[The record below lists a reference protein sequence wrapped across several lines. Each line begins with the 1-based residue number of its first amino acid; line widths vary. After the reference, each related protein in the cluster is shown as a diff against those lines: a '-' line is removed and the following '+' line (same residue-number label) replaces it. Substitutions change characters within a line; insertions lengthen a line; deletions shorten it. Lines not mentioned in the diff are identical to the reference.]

1 MTARRALLSVALAA
15 LSAAGCASI
24 LNIPDRTL
32 KWCDQS
38 GNAHDFCEDFDHAD
52 AGGAWSPPVV
62 SPQTTVTYVPST
74 QSPPNALDT
83 SVAPLADAGESQ
95 LAAIAKAFP
104 TRSFGHVVVEADIR
118 IVQANFQTAGDLTT
132 GAGFLLLADQPS
144 MCIGLVA
151 TPPVTGLPNTV
162 GIGLVYVPNNPNCV
176 TVGNLLLDAGAQPA
190 TAEGGAV
197 PSPLPTVT
205 PTIVTQA
212 FIGLWTHFKL
222 DVVRNAS
229 DGSGTVALSAAAGA
243 GNAPPLPSG
252 SLGDG
257 HPVLGLATTVTG
269 PSGIFEAQFD
279 NVTVDFR

>member
-1 MTARRALLSVALAA
+1 MTARRAILSVAVVAA
-15 LSAAGCASI
+15 SGAGCASI
-24 LNIPDRTL
+24 VSIPDRTL
-32 KWCDQS
+32 KWCDQT

-52 AGGAWSPPVV
+52 AGGAWSAPVV
-62 SPQTTVTYVPST
+62 SPQTTVKYVSSA

-83 SVAPLADAGESQ
+83 WVGPLTDTGESQ

-104 TRSFGHVVVEADIR
+104 THTFSHVVVEADIR

-151 TPPVTGLPNTV
+151 TPPTTGLANTV
-162 GIGLVYVPNNPNCV
+162 GIGLIYVPNNPNCV
-176 TVGNLLLDAGAQPA
+176 TVGNLELDAGSEPD
-190 TAEGGAV
+190 TGEGGTT
-197 PSPLPTVT
+197 PSAPPTVV

-212 FIGLWTHFKL
+212 FVGLWTHFKL
-222 DVVRNAS
+222 DVSRNPSDAS
-229 DGSGTVALSAAAGA
+229 GMVALSAAAGA
-243 GNAPPLPSG
+243 GNAPPLPAG

-257 HPVLGLATTVTG
+257 TPVLGLATTVTG